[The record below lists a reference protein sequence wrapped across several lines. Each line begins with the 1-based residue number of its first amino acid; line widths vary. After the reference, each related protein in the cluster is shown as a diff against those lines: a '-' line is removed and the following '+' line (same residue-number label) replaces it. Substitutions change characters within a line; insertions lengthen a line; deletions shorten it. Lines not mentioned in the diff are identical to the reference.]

1 MIASQF
7 LFMAEYFGRLD
18 PRWRSL
24 RARSASMLRRLGAGL
39 RRLRPHP
46 PLPPLSAHLY
56 RDIGI
61 EVPPPKREDLFWY
74 W

>member
-7 LFMAEYFGRLD
+7 LFMAEYFGRLQ

-24 RARSASMLRRLGAGL
+24 RARSAPTLRRLQAVL
-39 RRLRPHP
+39 RQLRQHP
-46 PLPPLSAHLY
+46 PLPPLSTHLY

-61 EVPPPKREDLFWY
+61 EPPPKGEERYWY

>member
-24 RARSASMLRRLGAGL
+24 RARSASVLRRLGAGL
-39 RRLRPHP
+39 GRRPYP

-61 EVPPPKREDLFWY
+61 EVPPKREDLFWH

>member
-24 RARSASMLRRLGAGL
+24 RARSASTLRRLHVAL

-46 PLPPLSAHLY
+46 PLPPLSDHLY

-61 EVPPPKREDLFWY
+61 ERPPKPQDPYWY